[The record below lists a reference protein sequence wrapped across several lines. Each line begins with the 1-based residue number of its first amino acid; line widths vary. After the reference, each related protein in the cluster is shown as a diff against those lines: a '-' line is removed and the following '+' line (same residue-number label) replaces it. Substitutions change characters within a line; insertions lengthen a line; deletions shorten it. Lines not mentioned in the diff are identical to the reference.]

1 MAGIEVSKAQ
11 FLVQAA
17 RRRQTGILIIVSLL
31 VCSLVIVTGG
41 GQSAKQTTSAVQPTG
56 DSIIIGSS
64 KVGKTVQEWF
74 YCAAQSTCTDLGP
87 LQKSAGNQID
97 ALHASIPTVASAR
110 ENFPKKLQPLVDFF
124 ALQVSYLW
132 VFWHGLP
139 KAPTQADQIGTMGV
153 ISIVSEELISF
164 AATFSSLRQSK
175 PVPLEIWKK
184 GPLNAVSIMDNYGR
198 VITANPNSASDART
212 MDSYIS
218 FAARIL
224 LGITNGPSAKLNTL
238 IHLYALNQIEVSD
251 LLGNYLRGKAPAPQE
266 SWLTNKNKQMVI
278 LDSQIRAME
287 SSWFSQG

>member
-1 MAGIEVSKAQ
+1 MAGDEVSKAQ

-56 DSIIIGSS
+56 DSIIIGSA

-74 YCAAQSTCTDLGP
+74 YCATQSTCTDLGP

-97 ALHASIPTVASAR
+97 ALHASMSTVAR
-110 ENFPKKLQPLVDFF
+110 GNFPKKLQPLVDFF
-124 ALQVSYLW
+124 ASQDAALW

-139 KAPTQADQIGTMGV
+139 KAPTQADQIGIMGV